1 MLAWVDYFP
10 PLNLCN
16 WPNFK
21 LGDSMH
27 PLVPNLSNEIG
38 WLYKKPKYLN
48 QSVLQILQK
57 ELKVLL
63 DKVVENNLNLYIDKL
78 VSEKNYEVIKTTCP
92 NLIKFLKISKL
103 DRFSVQVCYLISNSN
118 HNSIH
123 IDEGTEGYALNIPIQ
138 NCENTCTVWYQAHDR
153 IGDAQVYATDTWE
166 QAGAAPIF
174 DRNSSVEID
183 RINSNIPHWV
193 NIHVP
198 HSIEQNH
205 NDLRIN
211 SSIRFGVGIKEY
223 LKTNY
228 QS

>member
-10 PLNLCN
+10 PLNLWN
-16 WPNFK
+16 WPNFN
-21 LGDSMH
+21 LGDNMH
-27 PLVPNLSNEIG
+27 PHVPNLSEEIS

-48 QSVLQILQK
+48 QGVLQILQK

-63 DKVVENNLNLYIDKL
+63 DQVVDNNLNLYIDRL
-78 VSEKNYEVIKTTCP
+78 VSEKNYDVIKTLCP

-103 DRFSVQVCYLISNSN
+103 DQFSVQVCYLISNSN

-138 NCENTCTVWYQAHDR
+138 NCTNTCTVWYEASDI
-153 IGDAQVYATDTWE
+153 IGNAGTYATEKWE
-166 QAGAAPIF
+166 QVGSAPIF
-174 DRNSSVEID
+174 DRDSSVEID
-183 RINSNIPHWV
+183 RIDSNIPHWV

-205 NDLRIN
+205 CDLRIN
-211 SSIRFGVGIKEY
+211 SSIRFGHGIKEY
-223 LKTNY
+223 LKNNY
-228 QS
+228 